1 MRILFPKNLSFFV
14 KSIIILSTMDTTAQT
29 LFDGNI
35 KASSDT
41 ELINS
46 SSFEFLFTEHIDVG
60 SIGIGMPN
68 WLFAVLSPF
77 SSVAAIPDDAV
88 AIDDKPSALKAA
100 NIAFRTNVSC
110 TSYCIKKTSQSIVT
124 WINCGHNFVVYMIFC

>member
-1 MRILFPKNLSFFV
+1 MRVLFPKNLSFFV
-14 KSIIILSTMDTTAQT
+14 KSIIILSTAKT

-100 NIAFRTNVSC
+100 NIAFRTYVFC
-110 TSYCIKKTSQSIVT
+110 TSYCI
-124 WINCGHNFVVYMIFC
+124 

>member
-1 MRILFPKNLSFFV
+1 M
-14 KSIIILSTMDTTAQT
+14 KSIIILSTAKT

-35 KASSDT
+35 KAYT

-46 SSFEFLFTEHIDVG
+46 SSFEFLFTGHIDVG

-100 NIAFRTNVSC
+100 NIAFRTYVSC
-110 TSYCIKKTSQSIVT
+110 TSYCI
-124 WINCGHNFVVYMIFC
+124 